1 MNQESEL
8 LGADFGQHPNLTG
21 QLQTFQLAL
30 IGYGID
36 RTDALC
42 INRKAERQN
51 NPPLECDG
59 GAPSAVDA
67 CRFDRHIKRPHRR
80 QTIDKVAC
88 RLCNGQTGDWSA
100 TVAADTADAAIS
112 DDLCIRRKQP
122 QHRGL
127 VLMRNRMQEILYQP
141 LAYLLVCN
149 PACTVGL
156 HALLRPSHQLP
167 AMHRGLV
174 EGRCNFLVL
183 AIEDFMEQQSRS
195 FVRAQTL
202 K

>member
-80 QTIDKVAC
+80 QTLTKSPAGCVTAKLATGVLPWLPILLMLPSPMTFAFGASN
-88 RLCNGQTGDWSA
+88 CNIA
-100 TVAADTADAAIS
+100 
-112 DDLCIRRKQP
+112 
-122 QHRGL
+122 GL
-127 VLMRNRMQEILYQP
+127 
-141 LAYLLVCN
+141 
-149 PACTVGL
+149 
-156 HALLRPSHQLP
+156 S
-167 AMHRGLV
+167 
-174 EGRCNFLVL
+174 
-183 AIEDFMEQQSRS
+183 
-195 FVRAQTL
+195 
-202 K
+202 